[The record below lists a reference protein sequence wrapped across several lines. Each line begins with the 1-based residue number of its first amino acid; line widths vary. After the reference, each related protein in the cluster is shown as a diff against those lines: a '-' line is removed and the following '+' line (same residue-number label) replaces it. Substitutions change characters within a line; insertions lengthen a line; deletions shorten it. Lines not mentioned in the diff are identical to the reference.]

1 MIAPLL
7 GKGRGLRPMLG
18 GAPVF
23 GGKSPSTKL
32 PSIGHYWTLSTAPA
46 FRHKRSTTLIHS
58 FMLNQGRGPT
68 DLVPSIIGQQYIRI
82 QLGQRQDMQHMNFIL
97 KGLYAAPPSRV
108 S

>member
-32 PSIGHYWTLSTAPA
+32 PSIGHYWTLSTASA
-46 FRHKRSTTLIHS
+46 FRDKRSTILIHS
-58 FMLNQGRGPT
+58 FMVNQGRGPM
-68 DLVPSIIGQQYIRI
+68 DLDPSIIGKQYIKI
-82 QLGQRQDMQHMNFIL
+82 NSGSL
-97 KGLYAAPPSRV
+97 KICNI
-108 S
+108 